1 MHDNAKNTE
10 YKGARFIMLEVKVT
24 PFCKD
29 YGFQYSLVTK
39 VLPSSQITTT
49 LMNISVYRNAPSP
62 ISSTRKSSLSVVS
75 RDN

>member
-29 YGFQYSLVTK
+29 YGFQLALVTK

-49 LMNISVYRNAPSP
+49 LMNLSVHRTAPRP
-62 ISSTRKSSLSVVS
+62 TMFVRKSSLSVVS
-75 RDN
+75 CDD